1 MITINENDLRK
12 LEKYY
17 KTNPSYELVDLLVN
31 ELADILEKS
40 SGLQTDIYQDMD
52 EETYYRLYSGCSA
65 VEVYVQNNIIQ
76 IDFDMGWQ
84 LNQSLQ
90 SQNNLSL

>member
-1 MITINENDLRK
+1 MKNENDLRK

-40 SGLQTDIYQDMD
+40 SGLKTDIYQDMD

>member
-52 EETYYRLYSGCSA
+52 EKTYYRLYCGCSA

-90 SQNNLSL
+90 SQNNLPL

>member
-52 EETYYRLYSGCSA
+52 EKTYYRLYSGCSA
-65 VEVYVQNNIIQ
+65 VE
-76 IDFDMGWQ
+76 
-84 LNQSLQ
+84 
-90 SQNNLSL
+90 

>member
-40 SGLQTDIYQDMD
+40 SGLKTDIYQDMD

-90 SQNNLSL
+90 SQNNLPL

>member
-17 KTNPSYELVDLLVN
+17 KANPSYELVDLLVN

-52 EETYYRLYSGCSA
+52 
-65 VEVYVQNNIIQ
+65 VQNNIIR

-90 SQNNLSL
+90 SQNNLPL

>member
-52 EETYYRLYSGCSA
+52 EKTYYRLYYGCSA
-65 VEVYVQNNIIQ
+65 VEVYVQNNIMQ

-90 SQNNLSL
+90 SQNNLPL

>member
-52 EETYYRLYSGCSA
+52 EKTYYR
-65 VEVYVQNNIIQ
+65 
-76 IDFDMGWQ
+76 Q

-90 SQNNLSL
+90 SQNNLPL

>member
-1 MITINENDLRK
+1 MKKHITD
-12 LEKYY
+12 Y
-17 KTNPSYELVDLLVN
+17 TPD
-31 ELADILEKS
+31 
-40 SGLQTDIYQDMD
+40 
-52 EETYYRLYSGCSA
+52 A

-90 SQNNLSL
+90 SQNNLPL

>member
-52 EETYYRLYSGCSA
+52 EKTYYRLYSGCSA
-65 VEVYVQNNIIQ
+65 VEAYVQNNIIQ

-90 SQNNLSL
+90 SQNNLPL

>member
-52 EETYYRLYSGCSA
+52 EKHITDYTPD
-65 VEVYVQNNIIQ
+65 VVQ
-76 IDFDMGWQ
+76 
-84 LNQSLQ
+84 
-90 SQNNLSL
+90 

>member
-40 SGLQTDIYQDMD
+40 SGLQTDID
-52 EETYYRLYSGCSA
+52 
-65 VEVYVQNNIIQ
+65 VYKRQE
-76 IDFDMGWQ
+76 
-84 LNQSLQ
+84 LC
-90 SQNNLSL
+90 

>member
-40 SGLQTDIYQDMD
+40 SGLKTDIYQDMD

>member
-31 ELADILEKS
+31 ELADILEK
-40 SGLQTDIYQDMD
+40 YQDMN
-52 EETYYRLYSGCSA
+52 EKTYYRLYSGCSA

>member
-1 MITINENDLRK
+1 MININENDLRK

-17 KTNPSYELVDLLVN
+17 KANPSYELVDLLVN

-52 EETYYRLYSGCSA
+52 EKTYYRLYSGCSA

-90 SQNNLSL
+90 SQNNLPL

>member
-52 EETYYRLYSGCSA
+52 EKIYYRLYSGCSA

-90 SQNNLSL
+90 SQNNLPL